1 MDFKFTCSIL
11 SAYILSIYQYPDL
24 AKYAALTSS
33 GLRIIVFSREKTDL
47 IIWKYFLGGYRAD
60 SLRIRTLL
68 NVVLLFN
75 NDSAHYKQ

>member
-33 GLRIIVFSREKTDL
+33 GLRIIVFSREKNRSYNL
-47 IIWKYFLGGYRAD
+47 EVFIGRV
-60 SLRIRTLL
+60 SR
-68 NVVLLFN
+68 
-75 NDSAHYKQ
+75 